1 MKESLAREKDTPDPL
16 AERLDRLESALG
28 EQAARVRVIEQYLS
42 AVSQGGQRPRE
53 TVPPAQASAASAPPP
68 LPSLLP
74 PPTSAASAP
83 RPRAD
88 LETRIG
94 GSWLSRIGILSI
106 AFAAAFFLK
115 YAFENE
121 WIGARTRIFTGIA
134 VGLACVVAGERLR
147 TRGYANYAQSFSGGG
162 IMILYLAVFAAY
174 NFYNLIAQFPALV
187 WMTAITIAAV
197 LLSLRA
203 NSLPIAALGFIGGY
217 LTPVLLST
225 GVDRQAALF
234 TYLAI
239 LDAGALALAYLKRWR
254 VLSYVAFAASLALV
268 GGWCLQFYEPRKLWM
283 TLGLTTLL
291 FLLFV
296 AYSAMSTA
304 SARRKA
310 WWVDGGLALAV
321 AVFYFGLGY
330 ALLFG
335 EGYRRG
341 ALASLAVSLCVLYA
355 LLYYALRSRDVPGAT
370 FLVLSIAFLTV
381 ALGLRFEGYATTI
394 AWTCEA
400 TLLIWAAT
408 RSGSKEARRAG
419 AIIFLLAV
427 LHWAGVDAH
436 DVGASGFAPL
446 FNRRALSCAILI
458 GGLLTAAH
466 LNRRSSEGAEKKAE
480 KLLNNGFVIA
490 AHVLAV
496 TLLSLDASRYFTLA
510 GNANDELIGSRGLP
524 SLAGQLALSIIW
536 TMYGGALLLA
546 GVWRHSRLL
555 RLLGLCLLGLTIFKV
570 FLFDLAALE
579 RFYRIVSFVVL
590 GAILLA
596 VSFLYQQRQRQT
608 SQNHLR

>member
-1 MKESLAREKDTPDPL
+1 MKESLAREKDTPDLL

-28 EQAARVRVIEQYLS
+28 EQAARVRAIEQYLS
-42 AVSQGGQRPRE
+42 GVSQASQRPRE
-53 TVPPAQASAASAPPP
+53 AVPPAQATAASAPPP
-68 LPSLLP
+68 LPP
-74 PPTSAASAP
+74 PANAASAP

-197 LLSLRA
+197 VLSLRA
-203 NSLPIAALGFIGGY
+203 NSLPIAALGFIGGF

-234 TYLAI
+234 THLAI

-268 GGWCLQFYEPRKLWM
+268 GGWQWQFYEPRKLWM

-304 SARRKA
+304 NAQRKA

-321 AVFYFGLGY
+321 AVAYFGLSF

-335 EGYRRG
+335 EGYGRG
-341 ALASLAVSLCVLYA
+341 TLTLLAVSLCVLYA
-355 LLYYALRSRDVPGAT
+355 LLYYTLRSHNAGAT

-381 ALGLRFEGYATTI
+381 ALGVRFEGYATTI
-394 AWTCEA
+394 AWACEA
-400 TLLIWAAT
+400 TLLTWAAT

-427 LHWAGVDAH
+427 LHWAGVDAY
-436 DVGASGFAPL
+436 DVSASGFVPL

-466 LNRRSSEGAEKKAE
+466 LNQRSSEGTGREAE

-490 AHVLAV
+490 AHILAV
-496 TLLSLDASRYFTLA
+496 TLLSLDASRYFRLA

-570 FLFDLAALE
+570 FLFDLASLE

-596 VSFLYQQRQRQT
+596 VSFLYQQRQRPKEK
-608 SQNHLR
+608 R